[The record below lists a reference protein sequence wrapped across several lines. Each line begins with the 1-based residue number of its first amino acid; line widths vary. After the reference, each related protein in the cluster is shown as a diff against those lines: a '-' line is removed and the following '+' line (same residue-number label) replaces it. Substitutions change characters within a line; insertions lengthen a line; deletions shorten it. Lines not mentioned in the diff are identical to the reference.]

1 MTARHI
7 KMYVFVGIRSWCP
20 RRNKCL

>member
-7 KMYVFVGIRSWCP
+7 KMYVFVGIWSWCP